1 MIPGD
6 IGARLAAAIS
16 AAVAGGDLPAAA
28 LDRAD
33 AAGTWR
39 PAPREAGGAPGSYA
53 TTLPFLLGAATG
65 LPAADVA
72 GLLAGRLAGVSWI
85 SSASVTGGG
94 YLTVTVTPE
103 ALARLAVRVARAGD
117 ACARSTALRGVHVRG
132 TVPRGPQPAAPQPA
146 APQPAAP
153 QPAAPQPGGQQ
164 PGGQQPGGQQPGGQ
178 QPGGQQLGGP
188 RLGGQQSGGPQS
200 GGSQSGGSQSGGSQ
214 PGGSQLGGQQSSGQQ
229 SGGPQPGE
237 QQSGGP
243 QPGEPQGGEPY
254 RAAPPGGA
262 LLGAG
267 LADAPSWE
275 AAWRLV
281 TSAAAARLAVAA
293 GADLE
298 SEHAPGPAEGA
309 GAGQR
314 AGAAG
319 AFDDEQG
326 AGREQRAQGE
336 GGAWGESVERGA
348 GGAGNERG
356 GGLGGAGW
364 PGCGAEREAGAGGIG
379 SDGPAL
385 LIERQLRASAAESAA
400 DRGGDGEETAPA
412 PGAGEIAG
420 GAGASEQSEE
430 CPKEADQGAG
440 RARQPGAVGG
450 AGVFS
455 GYVTL
460 PALEQRQSD
469 IAAKQARGRDAGVA
483 AGAGDVA
490 VGKVAVGEAVGI
502 AGEEAV
508 RYALLRRREGGAG
521 GIDPVA
527 WARQVPGNPFYAV
540 RLGHADAVSTLRWG
554 AQLGYGLGDPDE
566 AGGGLP
572 GRAREEALGRARE
585 EALGRAREEAL
596 GRAREEALGRA
607 REEAL
612 GRAREDASGR
622 AGGGALGHLAEQE
635 LLAEISW
642 LPERVAGAAR
652 RRQPDEV
659 ARYLEG
665 LAGAWLEC
673 RERCPALPF
682 MGERA
687 PRDPAGI
694 RARLWLAAAAA
705 AALGAGLRML
715 GVPAP
720 ERV

>member
-146 APQPAAP
+146 AP
-153 QPAAPQPGGQQ
+153 
-164 PGGQQPGGQQPGGQ
+164 QPGGQQPGGQ

-585 EALGRAREEAL
+585 
-596 GRAREEALGRA
+596 
-607 REEAL
+607 
-612 GRAREDASGR
+612 DASGR